1 MKLLV
6 SLCACLIAFLFPAA
20 SLQAQDN
27 YPTRSVRMIMPFPA
41 GSGTDVLAR
50 LIAEHLSRKWG
61 QSVVVD
67 NMSGA
72 GGNIG
77 GQTIARATPD
87 GHTLLFVPA
96 PPLVINPFIYKN
108 PGYDPATFASI
119 SMVGSV
125 PYVLVT
131 RPNFPA
137 ASARELVNYARAN
150 PGKVTY
156 ASSSVGSTAHLAAL
170 QLEILTGV
178 QMVHVPYRGAAP
190 ALIDVMNG
198 HVDMVFDIVT
208 TAKAMIEGDK
218 VKAIATTAKTR
229 ASILPNVPT
238 MDEGGVEGMYALTW
252 FGLVGPPALPP
263 ALSERIYRDVDAV
276 LKTPEVA
283 ARIAQ
288 LGINVDSLSPADATK
303 FFAAERKQ
311 WGDIVKKRFG
321 PTLE

>member
-1 MKLLV
+1 MRWLTMICAGLAALLL
-6 SLCACLIAFLFPAA
+6 SPAA
-20 SLQAQDN
+20 PKAQDN

-50 LIAEHLSRKWG
+50 LIAEHLTRKWG

-77 GQTIARATPD
+77 GQTISRATPD

-108 PGYDPATFASI
+108 PGYDPATFAPI

-125 PYVLVT
+125 PYVLVA
-131 RPNFPA
+131 RPNFPSSSAKELA
-137 ASARELVNYARAN
+137 AHAKAN
-150 PGKVTY
+150 PGKLTY

-170 QLEILTGV
+170 QLEILTGI

-190 ALIDVMNG
+190 ALVDVMNG
-198 HVDMVFDIVT
+198 HVDMVFDTVT
-208 TAKAMIEGDK
+208 TAKPMIDGGK
-218 VKAIATTAKTR
+218 VKAIATSAKTR
-229 ASILPNVPT
+229 AGILPDVPT
-238 MDEGGVEGMYALTW
+238 MDEGGIAGMYALTW
-252 FGLVGPPALPP
+252 FGLVGPPGLAP
-263 ALSERIYRDVDAV
+263 ALAEKIYRDVDAV
-276 LKTPEVA
+276 VKMPDVA

-288 LGINVDSLSPADATK
+288 MGINVDSLPPTEAAK
-303 FFAAERKQ
+303 FFEVERKQ